1 MTAFYNSNIDLVK
14 ATKTT
19 TRPSLE
25 AGPNVH
31 LYLGKYSEGRAK
43 PQVWDLYRNPRTN
56 EVFAIHE
63 KD

>member
-19 TRPSLE
+19 TRPLLE
-25 AGPNVH
+25 AGPDVH
-31 LYLGKYSEGRAK
+31 VYLGKYSEGRAK
-43 PQVWDLYRNPRTN
+43 PKVWDLYQNPRTK